1 MSVRKVKVA
10 VLFRGPVRPD
20 IASVSTRCNEF
31 MSQFA
36 NVQNVEFTTYLATWR
51 KWRDHSATDL
61 IHLDQFDNVIMQAE
75 PTDAQIAR
83 ATGIATL
90 PNGAEI
96 RPVFNMYYQSKTAL
110 DVIHAADDYDYIV
123 HSRTDMR
130 MIMGETMAEWF
141 DNAAYTAPHVHPHPW
156 MCDQFGIAPA
166 AMMYAAWNY
175 GSIAQLGKDIEA
187 ADIPERVLQN
197 RIDALGIPVKAPKY
211 ALWDLDPRRN
221 Q

>member
-1 MSVRKVKVA
+1 
-10 VLFRGPVRPD
+10 
-20 IASVSTRCNEF
+20 
-31 MSQFA
+31 
-36 NVQNVEFTTYLATWR
+36 
-51 KWRDHSATDL
+51 
-61 IHLDQFDNVIMQAE
+61 
-75 PTDAQIAR
+75 
-83 ATGIATL
+83 
-90 PNGAEI
+90 
-96 RPVFNMYYQSKTAL
+96 
-110 DVIHAADDYDYIV
+110 
-123 HSRTDMR
+123 MR

>member
-1 MSVRKVKVA
+1 MSERKVKVA

-20 IASVSTRCNEF
+20 ISSVSTRCNEF
-31 MSQFA
+31 MAQFA
-36 NVQNVEFTTYLATWR
+36 NVQNVEFVTYLATWR
-51 KWRDHSATDL
+51 QWRDHRASDL
-61 IHLDQFDNVIMQAE
+61 IHLDQFDNVLMQTE

-83 ATGIATL
+83 ATGIKNL

-130 MIMGETMAEWF
+130 MVMGETMAEWF

-156 MCDQFGIAPA
+156 TNDQFGIAPA

-175 GSIAQLGKDIEA
+175 GSIANLGKLIEA
-187 ADIPERVLQN
+187 ADIPERVLQMMMEN
-197 RIDALGIPVKAPKY
+197 VNLPIKAVPY
-211 ALWDLDPRRN
+211 HICQLDPMRN
-221 Q
+221 A